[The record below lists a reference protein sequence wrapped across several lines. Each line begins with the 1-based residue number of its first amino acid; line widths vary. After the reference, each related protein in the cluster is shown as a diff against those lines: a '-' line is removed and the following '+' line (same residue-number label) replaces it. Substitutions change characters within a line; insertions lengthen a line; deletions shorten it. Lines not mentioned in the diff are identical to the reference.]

1 MVSFIHTI
9 KYGKTGQKW
18 SRFLKYTHIFNQLS
32 TSYPQNV
39 DNITSTVVQR
49 IMRKKPKFYLT
60 QPEFMNIIENDVFST
75 CIKFGINKRL
85 GIKEVPEL

>member
-1 MVSFIHTI
+1 MWTFFRVS
-9 KYGKTGQKW
+9 
-18 SRFLKYTHIFNQLS
+18 SELS